1 MHSTAKAR
9 SLFFLPALFHF
20 RSKMSNSSTRSK
32 KSGFAR
38 VSSTE
43 TVPRGASLLETP
55 LASWKNTVVKHDAI
69 GHFCRIGSGIGV
81 MIRYGMH
88 FQTKKTKSERF

>member
-32 KSGFAR
+32 MSGFAR
-38 VSSTE
+38 
-43 TVPRGASLLETP
+43 TP
-55 LASWKNTVVKHDAI
+55 PKSAVR
-69 GHFCRIGSGIGV
+69 HFCRIGD
-81 MIRYGMH
+81 GMH
-88 FQTKKTKSERF
+88 FQTKMSKSERF